1 MSLDHRELR
10 EAEMATSAQT
20 TANTIDE
27 GATIQALALTKLG
40 GGTAA
45 IPQRAITRL
54 RDRIGGAVLTAGEE
68 GYDTARCVWNAMI
81 DRRPALIVRCA
92 STADV
97 RAAVE
102 FAGNAS
108 AVRGGGHNIAGSAVC
123 DGGVMIDLTPM
134 KSVRID
140 PDSRTATVGPG
151 VTLGEFDQAAQA
163 FGLVTPTGINS
174 TTGIAGLTLG
184 GGFGWISRKLG
195 LTADNLVSAEVVT
208 ADARVVRASERENP
222 DLFWALRGGGGNFGI
237 VTSFEFRL
245 HSLGPEVMSGLI
257 VYPMSQAR
265 DLIRRYREVAAAAPD
280 ELACWFVMRAAPP
293 LPFLPTEVHGTGIIA
308 FAACYAGPMDAAE
321 QAMKPLRAM
330 GKPIAD
336 VIGPHPFVG
345 WQTVL
350 DPLLTPGARNYWK
363 SHSFTALSDGLVDVL
378 VEYGNKLPS
387 AETELAFAQL
397 GGAINRVP
405 ADATAYPHRNVA
417 FLINLHTRWRDPADD
432 PACIAWARSLFD
444 ACTPFASGGTYV
456 NFIPE
461 DDKEGVKRAYLGN
474 AKRLAAIKAKYDPH
488 NLFRVNQN
496 IRPTP

>member
-1 MSLDHRELR
+1 
-10 EAEMATSAQT
+10 MANSAQT
-20 TANTIDE
+20 TAKTSDE
-27 GATIQALALTKLG
+27 GATVQALALTKLG
-40 GGTAA
+40 GGAA
-45 IPQRAITRL
+45 AVPQREVTAL
-54 RDRIGGAVLTAGEE
+54 RERIGGVVLTAGED
-68 GYDTARCVWNAMI
+68 GYETARCVWNAMI
-81 DRRPALIVRCA
+81 DRRPGLIVQCTSA
-92 STADV
+92 ADV

-102 FAGNAS
+102 FVGNAGALL

-134 KSVRID
+134 KSVRVD
-140 PDSRTATVGPG
+140 PDGRTAQVGPG

-184 GGFGWISRKLG
+184 GGFGWISRKFG
-195 LTADNLVSAEVVT
+195 LTADNLISADVVT
-208 ADARVVRASERENP
+208 ADGELVHASETENP

-265 DLIRRYREVAAAAPD
+265 DLIKRYREIAAAAPD

-293 LPFLPTEVHGTGIIA
+293 LPFLPKEVHGTGIIV

-321 QAMKPLRAM
+321 QALRPLRAM
-330 GKPIAD
+330 GTPIAD

-345 WQTVL
+345 WQTAL

-363 SHSFTALSDGLVDVL
+363 SHSFAALPDGLIDVL
-378 VEYGNKLPS
+378 VDYASRLPS

-405 ADATAYPHRNVA
+405 ADATAYPHRDVA
-417 FLINLHTRWRDPADD
+417 FLINLHTRWRDQADD
-432 PACIAWARSLFD
+432 PACITWARSLFD

-461 DDKEGVKRAYLGN
+461 DDKDGVKRAYLGN
-474 AKRLAAIKAKYDPH
+474 AKRLAAIKAKYDPD
-488 NLFRVNQN
+488 NLFRLNQN
-496 IRPTP
+496 VRPSAQRSAA

>member
-1 MSLDHRELR
+1 
-10 EAEMATSAQT
+10 MATSAQT
-20 TANTIDE
+20 TAKKADE
-27 GATIQALALTKLG
+27 GATIQALAFSKLG
-40 GGTAA
+40 GGTATL
-45 IPQRAITRL
+45 PQRAVTAL
-54 RDRIGGAVLTAGEE
+54 RERISGVVLTAGEE
-68 GYDTARCVWNAMI
+68 GYETARSVWNAMI

-102 FAGNAS
+102 FARNAGAVL

-134 KSVRID
+134 KSVRVD
-140 PDSRTATVGPG
+140 PDRRTARVEPG

-184 GGFGWISRKLG
+184 GGFGWISRKFG
-195 LTADNLVSAEVVT
+195 LTADNLISAEVVT
-208 ADARVVRASERENP
+208 ADAELVRASERENP
-222 DLFWALRGGGGNFGI
+222 DLFWALRGGGGNFGV

-257 VYPMSQAR
+257 VYPLSQAR
-265 DLIRRYREVAAAAPD
+265 ELIARYREIAAAAPD

-293 LPFLPTEVHGTGIIA
+293 LPFLPKEVHGTGIIA
-308 FAACYAGPMDAAE
+308 FAACYAGPMDAAAR
-321 QAMKPLRAM
+321 AMKPLRAM
-330 GKPIAD
+330 GTPIGD
-336 VIGPHPFVG
+336 VIGPHSFVG
-345 WQTVL
+345 WQTAL

-363 SHSFTALSDGLVDVL
+363 SHSFATVDDGLIDVL
-378 VEYGNKLPS
+378 VEYACKLPS

-405 ADATAYPHRNVA
+405 ADATAYPHRDVA
-417 FLINLHTRWRDPADD
+417 FLINLHTRWRDPAEDA
-432 PACIAWARSLFD
+432 ACVAWARSLFE

-456 NFIPE
+456 NFIPD
-461 DDKEGVKRAYLGN
+461 DDKDGVERAYLGN
-474 AKRLAAIKAKYDPH
+474 AKRLAAIKTKYDPH